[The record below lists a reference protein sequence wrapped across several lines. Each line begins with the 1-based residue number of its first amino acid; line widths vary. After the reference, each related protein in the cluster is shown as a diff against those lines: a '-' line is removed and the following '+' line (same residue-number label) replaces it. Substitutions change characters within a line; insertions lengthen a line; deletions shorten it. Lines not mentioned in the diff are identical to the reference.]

1 MLTELF
7 NNDCFILMG
16 KAIFFIVKILLGLGS
31 IYLILQR
38 FHLRLQMRFLK
49 NISDEIIKINDYII
63 EFQSKFELFKSSIS
77 EVDRKNYYEIYS
89 IRNKVHNHLD
99 YLTSLVNSFPY
110 GNPVNFFWYSLK
122 GKYYDNKTQIKA
134 DSLLTNYQSLIT
146 DDTILQKDIDL
157 IGFVKIKVNLSNQ
170 QKIIISEIHQQKI
183 DDITVNGIDLIELLE
198 DHSKKLF

>member
-77 EVDRKNYYEIYS
+77 EVDRKNYYEI
-89 IRNKVHNHLD
+89 
-99 YLTSLVNSFPY
+99 SLYTTKIDN
-110 GNPVNFFWYSLK
+110 SLK
-122 GKYYDNKTQIKA
+122 
-134 DSLLTNYQSLIT
+134 
-146 DDTILQKDIDL
+146 
-157 IGFVKIKVNLSNQ
+157 
-170 QKIIISEIHQQKI
+170 
-183 DDITVNGIDLIELLE
+183 
-198 DHSKKLF
+198 

>member
-63 EFQSKFELFKSSIS
+63 EFQSKFELFKSFFSKICIS
-77 EVDRKNYYEIYS
+77 A
-89 IRNKVHNHLD
+89 
-99 YLTSLVNSFPY
+99 YLEAPSMR
-110 GNPVNFFWYSLK
+110 
-122 GKYYDNKTQIKA
+122 
-134 DSLLTNYQSLIT
+134 
-146 DDTILQKDIDL
+146 
-157 IGFVKIKVNLSNQ
+157 
-170 QKIIISEIHQQKI
+170 
-183 DDITVNGIDLIELLE
+183 
-198 DHSKKLF
+198 

>member
-1 MLTELF
+1 
-7 NNDCFILMG
+7 MG

-38 FHLRLQMRFLK
+38 FHLRLQMIFLK

-99 YLTSLVNSFPY
+99 YLSC
-110 GNPVNFFWYSLK
+110 
-122 GKYYDNKTQIKA
+122 
-134 DSLLTNYQSLIT
+134 
-146 DDTILQKDIDL
+146 
-157 IGFVKIKVNLSNQ
+157 
-170 QKIIISEIHQQKI
+170 H
-183 DDITVNGIDLIELLE
+183 
-198 DHSKKLF
+198 